1 MSCGFN
7 LFPHF
12 EITFPSV
19 VLDLKLFSEN
29 IPNKMISRNKTSTLK
44 NLEVA
49 TCYSKDFNRE
59 FCQVEIISRPI
70 YLELISRKY
79 SNVLKCV
86 IILYCKSNN
95 NLNVIVTIILYSAVL
110 FGTR

>member
-1 MSCGFN
+1 
-7 LFPHF
+7 
-12 EITFPSV
+12 
-19 VLDLKLFSEN
+19 
-29 IPNKMISRNKTSTLK
+29 MISRNKTSTLK